1 MIRKLAI
8 IRETFSILE
17 SSLEKKFLP
26 FELELLLAGNSYYN
40 GRDFSTKIL
49 TIEQEWPEVIPAQ
62 IAEIQNPNIVNHGY
76 PLQYSGE
83 ERIYACLC
91 FWVDFYEIQQ

>member
-1 MIRKLAI
+1 MVL
-8 IRETFSILE
+8 
-17 SSLEKKFLP
+17 
-26 FELELLLAGNSYYN
+26 
-40 GRDFSTKIL
+40 
-49 TIEQEWPEVIPAQ
+49 PEVIPAQ

-76 PLQYSGE
+76 PLQCSGE